1 MSLPGLGGL
10 IEAVQ
15 KNCHITDARH
25 ARDMTLCTY
34 LLEMRE
40 FFRWEHGLPFGLPP
54 PRAEISLWIAEREGL
69 WEELYEEAYTELRLG
84 DERFDAFDAEALNRL
99 LLPAGLAYGAGIGR
113 FGKPHFFL
121 ARLDRV
127 EHHDG
132 LTVLVCDC
140 EYARD
145 LSALP
150 AALQGSTVIVRREA
164 LRQWLGEKAEAWDLK
179 QGEGALS
186 LALKAYRYESDPAG
200 ALERMAYA
208 ESESLI
214 LHERGEHQAGTRLG
228 PDWEAMIAG
237 FSHRRPEILARAVR
251 DNWAD
256 CLTTLPTLV
265 EQDAT
270 ASLHFWH
277 ANFDGM
283 RRALFPSLAG
293 ALANWQTGGD
303 PAPILEA
310 AARGREHWSAVAR
323 SLMALSNETG
333 ESALDA
339 LTHDLT
345 PIAL

>member
-1 MSLPGLGGL
+1 MSLPGLGAL

-15 KNCHITDARH
+15 RNCHIADARH

-40 FFRWEHGLPFGLPP
+40 FFRWEHGLPHGLPP
-54 PRAEISLWIAEREGL
+54 PRADVSLWIAEREGL
-69 WEELYEEAYTELRLG
+69 WEQLYEEAYTELTLG
-84 DERFDAFDAEALNRL
+84 KERFEAFDAEALNRL
-99 LLPAGLAYGAGIGR
+99 LVPAGLVYGAGIGR

-150 AALQGSTVIVRREA
+150 AVLQGGTVIVRREA
-164 LRQWLGEKAEAWDLK
+164 LRQWLGEKAETWGLK
-179 QGEGALS
+179 QGEGAMS
-186 LALKAYRYESDPAG
+186 LALKAYRYESEPAG
-200 ALERMAYA
+200 ALERMARA
-208 ESESLI
+208 EAESLI
-214 LHERGEHQAGTRLG
+214 LHERGEHQAGSILG
-228 PDWEAMIAG
+228 PEWETMIAG
-237 FSHRRPEILARAVR
+237 FSLRRPEILARAVR

-265 EQDAT
+265 EQGAT

-283 RRALFPSLAG
+283 RKALFPSLAA
-293 ALANWQTGGD
+293 ALANWQAWGN
-303 PAPILEA
+303 PSPILEV
-310 AARGREHWSAVAR
+310 AARGRAHWQSVAQ
-323 SLMALSNETG
+323 SVLALSQERG